1 LCDNDV
7 ASHLVRCLSATL
19 SNFTLITQ
27 KRHLLLI
34 NSTLFV
40 ICFGRH
46 SEALLT
52 AFSGYA
58 CADTA
63 MTNEHISMIRSVKFK
78 SSEDQN
84 TYLYQANMEVA
95 KWQAVYSGIGVGEA
109 E

>member
-1 LCDNDV
+1 
-7 ASHLVRCLSATL
+7 
-19 SNFTLITQ
+19 
-27 KRHLLLI
+27 
-34 NSTLFV
+34 
-40 ICFGRH
+40 
-46 SEALLT
+46 
-52 AFSGYA
+52 
-58 CADTA
+58 